1 MLKINNKGFDNP
13 LNVKRVLPLTNR
25 KEKLK

>member
-25 KEKLK
+25 KEK